1 MEEMHTEAPAQPRP
15 PVSDRRAEPRPGSK
29 DRRGTPRPEIPPSP
43 PVPAE
48 EPHVMPPGPRAPAF
62 VQTLRW
68 IFRPEAFMR
77 SCAERYGDTFT
88 VRLGPQADVVF
99 MSDPASIRQVLQGSP
114 DIMNMGDINGLFRPI
129 LGHNSLLLLD
139 GEEHMR
145 QRKLL
150 LPPFHGHHITRFRDI
165 MERAAAEEADS
176 WPVGRPFATLPRMQS
191 ITVTVI
197 LRAVFG
203 MEAGPRREEMRGL
216 VVRLLDLCQSA
227 STMLPQLR
235 VRLGGLSPWGR
246 LMRCV
251 EDVDRALFAE
261 IERRRADPTSTDRA
275 DVLSLLLE
283 ARDESGEP
291 MTDQEIRDQL
301 LTLLV
306 AGHETTANALSWA
319 FERLVHQPDVLE
331 RLVGELA
338 AGHEDYLEAVI
349 KETLRFRPVLPI
361 VARKLTETVRIEGF
375 RYPPGTVLMPCVF
388 LAHHNPRVY
397 DEPEAFRPERF
408 LGRDAP
414 ATYAWIPF
422 GGGVRRCLGAS
433 FALVE
438 MQMVLGTILR
448 RVELRAPGRRGEP
461 IARRSFTFSPR
472 RAGRVVVT
480 RRLPA
485 AA

>member
-1 MEEMHTEAPAQPRP
+1 
-15 PVSDRRAEPRPGSK
+15 
-29 DRRGTPRPEIPPSP
+29 
-43 PVPAE
+43 
-48 EPHVMPPGPRAPAF
+48 MPPGPRAPAF

-99 MSDPASIRQVLQGSP
+99 MSDPSAIRQVLQGSP
-114 DIMNMGDINGLFRPI
+114 DVMNMGDINGLFRPI

-139 GEEHMR
+139 GNEHMR

-150 LPPFHGHHITRFRDI
+150 LPPFHGRHIDRFREI
-165 MERAAAEEADS
+165 MERAAAEEVDS
-176 WPVGRPFATLPRMQS
+176 WPVGRAFPTLPRMQS

-203 MEAGPRREEMRGL
+203 MDAGPHRDEMRAL

-251 EDVDRALFAE
+251 ADVDRALFAE
-261 IERRRADPTSTDRA
+261 IENRRDDPTSADRS

-283 ARDESGEP
+283 ARDESGDP

-319 FERLVHQPDVLE
+319 FERLVHQPHVLE
-331 RLVGELA
+331 RLVAELA
-338 AGHEDYLEAVI
+338 EGREDYLEAVT

-361 VARKLTETVRIEGF
+361 VARKLTESVWLQGF

-388 LAHHNPRVY
+388 LVHHNPRVY
-397 DEPEAFRPERF
+397 DAPEEFRPERF

-438 MQMVLGTILR
+438 MQTVLRTILT
-448 RVELRAPGRRGEP
+448 RVELRAPGRRSEP

>member
-1 MEEMHTEAPAQPRP
+1 MA
-15 PVSDRRAEPRPGSK
+15 
-29 DRRGTPRPEIPPSP
+29 
-43 PVPAE
+43 
-48 EPHVMPPGPRAPAF
+48 
-62 VQTLRW
+62 
-68 IFRPEAFMR
+68 
-77 SCAERYGDTFT
+77 
-88 VRLGPQADVVF
+88 
-99 MSDPASIRQVLQGSP
+99 DPAGIRHVLQGSP
-114 DIMNMGDINGLFRPI
+114 EVMNMGDINGLFRPI

-139 GEEHMR
+139 GEAHMR

-150 LPPFHGHHITRFRDI
+150 LPPFHGEHIERFRGI

-176 WPVGRPFATLPRMQS
+176 WPVGKPFATLPRMQA

-203 MEAGPRREEMRGL
+203 MDAGPRRDEMRGL

-251 EDVDRALFAE
+251 ADVDRALFAE
-261 IERRRADPTSTDRA
+261 IERRRADPGSADRQ

-283 ARDESGEP
+283 ARDEAGQP

-319 FERLVHQPDVLE
+319 FERLVHEPEVLD

-338 AGHEDYLEAVI
+338 DGREDFLDAVI
-349 KETLRFRPVLPI
+349 KETLRLRPVLPI
-361 VARKLTETVRIEGF
+361 VARKLTQPVRLEGF
-375 RYPPGTVLMPCVF
+375 RYPAGTVLMPCVF
-388 LAHHNPRVY
+388 LVHRNERIY
-397 DEPEAFRPERF
+397 DRPEAFRPERF
-408 LGRDAP
+408 LGHDAP

-438 MQMVLGTILR
+438 MRMVLRTVLS
-448 RVELRAPGRRGEP
+448 RVELRAPGRRSEP

-480 RRLPA
+480 GRLPGA
-485 AA
+485 A